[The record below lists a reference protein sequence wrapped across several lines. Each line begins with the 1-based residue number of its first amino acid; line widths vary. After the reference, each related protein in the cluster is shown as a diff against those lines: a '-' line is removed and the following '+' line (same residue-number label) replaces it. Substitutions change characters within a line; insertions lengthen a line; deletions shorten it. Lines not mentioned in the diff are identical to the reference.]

1 MCYLLHFIG
10 GRLVDELVIVIVL
23 CTRTTL
29 VMDVLQVMLAN
40 AAASL
45 VVVRQD
51 ELSLQEQPQ
60 QTKYFHS
67 TI

>member
-1 MCYLLHFIG
+1 M
-10 GRLVDELVIVIVL
+10 DELVIVIVL